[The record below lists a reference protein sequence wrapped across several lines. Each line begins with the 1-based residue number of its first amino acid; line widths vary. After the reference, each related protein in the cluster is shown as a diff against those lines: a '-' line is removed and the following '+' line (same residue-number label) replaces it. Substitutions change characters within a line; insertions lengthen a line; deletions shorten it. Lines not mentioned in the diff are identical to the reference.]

1 MFGLEDQ
8 KKKKPRE
15 EFVFD
20 LEKELKDPDRQK
32 ELKAKLEARVQQVKE
47 LLRAGEDKPDFHRLS
62 LLLNGYLAALKV
74 VGRCMAAKPGGRG

>member
-1 MFGLEDQ
+1 MCELEDQ

-20 LEKELKDPDRQK
+20 LEKELKDPERQK
-32 ELKAKLEARVQQVKE
+32 AIKEKLESRVQLVKE

-74 VGRCMAAKPGGRG
+74 VGRCSSAKPGGRG